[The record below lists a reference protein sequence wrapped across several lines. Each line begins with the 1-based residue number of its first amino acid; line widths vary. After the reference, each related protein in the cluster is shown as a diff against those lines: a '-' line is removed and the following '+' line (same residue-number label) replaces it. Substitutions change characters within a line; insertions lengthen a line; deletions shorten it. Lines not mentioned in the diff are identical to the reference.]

1 MLDPARDRVPPGAGN
16 VKLIAVVVL
25 VVCVAPVQ
33 AHHSLSEYDVARKLT
48 LNVTV
53 REFRFVNP
61 HPFLLVE
68 SRAGGLVAVWRLELD
83 NRFELVEIGMNANT
97 FVSGDHLLV
106 TGSPGQNQKPIL
118 YVREL
123 DRPSDGFRY
132 EQVGSTPRIVRPS
145 RSVN

>member
-1 MLDPARDRVPPGAGN
+1 M
-16 VKLIAVVVL
+16 VKILLTFVIVAL
-25 VVCVAPVQ
+25 VTPVQ
-33 AHHSLSEYDVARKLT
+33 AHHSLSEYDVSRQLT

-68 SRAGGLVAVWRLELD
+68 SRAGSLAAVWRLELD
-83 NRFELVEIGMNANT
+83 NRFELVDIGMNSNT
-97 FVSGDHLLV
+97 FTPGDRLLV
-106 TGSPGQNQKPIL
+106 SGSPGQNEKPIL

-132 EQVGSTPRIVRPS
+132 EQVGTTPRIARPS
-145 RSVN
+145 RGDK

>member
-1 MLDPARDRVPPGAGN
+1 MVT
-16 VKLIAVVVL
+16 
-25 VVCVAPVQ
+25 PVQ

-68 SRAGGLVAVWRLELD
+68 SRAGSLASVWRLELD
-83 NRFELVEIGMNANT
+83 NRFELIEIGMNSNT
-97 FVSGDHLLV
+97 FSRGERLLV
-106 TGSPGQNQKPIL
+106 TGSPGHDQKPIL

-123 DRPSDGFRY
+123 DRPADGFRY
-132 EQVGSTPRIVRPS
+132 EQVGSTPRIVRPAS
-145 RSVN
+145 GDK

>member
-1 MLDPARDRVPPGAGN
+1 MKIL
-16 VKLIAVVVL
+16 LTFVVVTL
-25 VVCVAPVQ
+25 VTPVQ

-61 HPFLLVE
+61 HPFLVVE
-68 SRAGGLVAVWRLELD
+68 SRAGSLAAVWRLELD

-97 FVSGDHLLV
+97 FTTGDRLLV
-106 TGSPGQNQKPIL
+106 TGSPGQNEKPIL

-123 DRPSDGFRY
+123 ERPSDGFRY
-132 EQVGSTPRIVRPS
+132 EQVGTTPRIARP
-145 RSVN
+145 RR

>member
-1 MLDPARDRVPPGAGN
+1 MVT
-16 VKLIAVVVL
+16 
-25 VVCVAPVQ
+25 PVQ

-61 HPFLLVE
+61 HPFLVVQ
-68 SRAGGLVAVWRLELD
+68 SRAGSLASVWRLELD
-83 NRFELVEIGMNANT
+83 NRFELIEIGMNSNT
-97 FVSGDHLLV
+97 FSRGERLLV
-106 TGSPGQNQKPIL
+106 TGSPGHDQKPIL

-123 DRPSDGFRY
+123 DRPADGFRY

-145 RSVN
+145 SGDKSWK

>member
-1 MLDPARDRVPPGAGN
+1 MVKILLTFVIVALVTPA
-16 VKLIAVVVL
+16 
-25 VVCVAPVQ
+25 Q

-61 HPFLLVE
+61 HPFLVVE
-68 SRAGGLVAVWRLELD
+68 SRAGSLAAVWRLELD

-97 FVSGDHLLV
+97 FTTGDRLLV
-106 TGSPGQNQKPIL
+106 TGSPGQNEKPIL

-123 DRPSDGFRY
+123 ERPSDGFRY
-132 EQVGSTPRIVRPS
+132 EQVGTTPRIARPS
-145 RSVN
+145 RGDK

>member
-1 MLDPARDRVPPGAGN
+1 MKARLVTA
-16 VKLIAVVVL
+16 LAVSVAAS
-25 VVCVAPVQ
+25 APVA
-33 AHHSLSEYDVARKLT
+33 AHHSLSEYDVSLRLT

-68 SRAGGLVAVWRLELD
+68 SRVGSLASVWRLELD
-83 NRFELVEIGMNANT
+83 NRVELVEIGMSANT
-97 FVSGDHLLV
+97 FTPGDRLLV
-106 TGSPGQNQKPIL
+106 TGSPGQHEKPIL

-132 EQVGSTPRIVRPS
+132 EQVGTTPRIARPPK
-145 RSVN
+145 

>member
-1 MLDPARDRVPPGAGN
+1 MTARLVTA
-16 VKLIAVVVL
+16 LAVSVAAS
-25 VVCVAPVQ
+25 APVA
-33 AHHSLSEYDVARKLT
+33 AHHSLSEYDVSRQLT

-68 SRAGGLVAVWRLELD
+68 SRAGSLASVWRLELD
-83 NRFELVEIGMNANT
+83 NRFELVEIGMNSNT
-97 FVSGDHLLV
+97 FTPGDRLLV
-106 TGSPGQNQKPIL
+106 TGSPGQNEKPIL

-132 EQVGSTPRIVRPS
+132 EQVGTTPRIARP
-145 RSVN
+145 RR

>member
-1 MLDPARDRVPPGAGN
+1 M
-16 VKLIAVVVL
+16 VKILLAFVIVAL
-25 VVCVAPVQ
+25 VTPLR

-61 HPFLLVE
+61 HPFLVVE
-68 SRAGGLVAVWRLELD
+68 SRAGSLAAVWRLELD

-97 FVSGDHLLV
+97 FTTGDRLLV
-106 TGSPGQNQKPIL
+106 TGSPGQNEKPIL

-123 DRPSDGFRY
+123 ERPSDGFRY
-132 EQVGSTPRIVRPS
+132 EQVGTTPRIARPS
-145 RSVN
+145 RGER